1 MSTVMGQIAS
11 VSVEIGGKEIT
22 FETGKLAKQ
31 ADGAVVM
38 RSGDTMVLATAVG
51 RPEAREGADF
61 FPLTIDVEERA
72 YAAGKIPGGFFKREG
87 RATERA
93 TLTARM
99 IDRPIRPLW
108 PKGFRNEVQVICT
121 VLSAD
126 LVTPHDIL
134 CINGASA
141 ALMISPLPFFGPVGA
156 VRVGRIDGEFVLN
169 PTHEQNFE
177 ETSLDLIVVGTK
189 DGLTMVE
196 AGADEV
202 PEDVLLEALDLA
214 HQEIRKLCE
223 AQEDL
228 RRQVGKAK
236 WLDQELTAE
245 LEESQGHAVW
255 ESLQAK
261 GLREGSAIIEEL
273 EDELAP
279 ELSMDSTEEDI
290 TRRMQVRA
298 SLAAVLEK
306 QRLAAVEG
314 PVREQF
320 GDDLRGLTEA
330 EQDSK
335 ELKSAKRHLLF
346 ERIVE
351 SVELPFPV
359 GPATVDGEG
368 PVVKD
373 SVTKSYVKKA
383 AEAIYKDL
391 VRKKIAIDK
400 RRPDGRGTDEIRPI
414 ENEVTVSPRAHGSA
428 LFQRGQT
435 QILTLC
441 TLGTAKEGQRIDDL
455 SLETDRR
462 YMHHYNFPPYSVG
475 ETGFMRGPKRR
486 DIGHGALAQR
496 ALEAMIPPAEDF
508 PYTIRLVSETLES
521 NGSSSMGSVCGS
533 TLALMD
539 AGVPIKAP
547 VSGIAM
553 GLVKE
558 GDDYVILTDIQ
569 GAEDH
574 LGDMDFKVAGTKDGI
589 TALQM
594 DIKITGVTQ
603 EIMRGALDQAK
614 QARIF
619 ILDRMLEALPEART
633 ELAPHA
639 PRISSIQIN
648 PDFIGMVIGKGGET
662 IRSLESEYDVQIDI
676 EEDGTILVYATE
688 GTKADAAIA
697 AIAAL
702 TKEPEVGDT
711 FTGKV
716 VKTTQF
722 GAFVELKKGTDG
734 LLHVSNVGPGR
745 VAHIEDVMQRGD
757 IVDVLVQ
764 EVDKARGR
772 IGLKLVHKHEDGRL
786 VEPEE
791 LIERAKSA
799 PPRPPEE
806 ERPAPRRRPWPQP
819 RPAPRLGSDPR
830 GRREPPPQFLAL
842 SDGRRNGVAVGVAD
856 QPLAVG
862 DRDRLGAAVDAEL
875 REDPLNVCCD
885 RLLADHELGGDLPL
899 ALAAREQHEHLAL
912 ARRQNRRRTRSLVP
926 HRAKPVAWLSP
937 QERPDAIGQLLGVER
952 LQDVVVRSDQKT
964 SDPIEGF
971 RARPRHEH
979 DRDGFAVGVAQLS
992 ADLVAGHPR
1001 QVDVQ
1006 NHERRSH
1013 CARHVERVVATRR
1026 LVHGAV
1032 DSQQRFDDERAAA
1045 VVIVD
1050 DQHRAAATRS
1060 AFQLLLVVP
1069 QVRG

>member
-1 MSTVMGQIAS
+1 MAS
-11 VSVEIGGKEIT
+11 VAVEIGGKEIT

-31 ADGAVVM
+31 AGGAVVM
-38 RSGDTMVLATAVG
+38 RSGETMVLATAQG
-51 RPEAREGADF
+51 RPDAREGADF

-156 VRVGRIDGEFVLN
+156 VRIGRIEGGLVVN
-169 PTHEQNFE
+169 PTHQENWE
-177 ETSLDLIVVGTK
+177 GSTLDLIVVGTK

-196 AGADEV
+196 CGADEV
-202 PEDVLLEALDLA
+202 PEDLLLEALDLA
-214 HQEIRKLCE
+214 HAEIRRLCE

-228 RRQVGKAK
+228 RRQAGKTK
-236 WLDQELTAE
+236 WLDIELTAE
-245 LEESQGHAVW
+245 LENSHGHAIW
-255 ESLQAK
+255 ERLQDK
-261 GLREGSAIIEEL
+261 GLREGGAIADEL

-279 ELSMDSTEEDI
+279 ELSMDSTEGDI
-290 TRRMQVRA
+290 DRRMQVRA
-298 SLAAVLEK
+298 SLASLLEK

-314 PVREQF
+314 PVRDQF
-320 GDDLRGLTEA
+320 GEDLRGLTEA

-346 ERIVE
+346 DRIVDG
-351 SVELPFPV
+351 VELPFAV
-359 GPATVDGEG
+359 GPATVDGDA

-373 SVTKSYVKKA
+373 AITKSYVKKA
-383 AEAIYKDL
+383 AEAVYKDL
-391 VRKKIAIDK
+391 VRKKIAVEK
-400 RRPDGRGTDEIRPI
+400 RRPDGRGAEEIRAI
-414 ENEVTVSPRAHGSA
+414 ECEVTVSPRTHGSA
-428 LFQRGQT
+428 LFTRGQT
-435 QILTLC
+435 QIMTLC

-462 YMHHYNFPPYSVG
+462 FMHHYNFPPYSVG

-496 ALEAMIPPAEDF
+496 ALEAMIPPAEEF

-574 LGDMDFKVAGTKDGI
+574 LGDMDFKVAGTRDGI

-603 EIMRGALDQAK
+603 EIMRGALEQAK
-614 QARIF
+614 RARQF
-619 ILDRMLEALPEART
+619 ILDRMMDALPEART

-639 PRISSIQIN
+639 PRISSVQIN

-688 GTKADAAIA
+688 GTKADAAIS
-697 AIAAL
+697 AITAL

-745 VAHIEDVMQRGD
+745 VAHIEDVMSRGD
-757 IVDVLVQ
+757 VVDVLVQ

-806 ERPAPRRRPWPQP
+806 ERPRRDGDRGRGGRDRGPRR
-819 RPAPRLGSDPR
+819 
-830 GRREPPPQFLAL
+830 E
-842 SDGRRNGVAVGVAD
+842 
-856 QPLAVG
+856 
-862 DRDRLGAAVDAEL
+862 RD
-875 REDPLNVCCD
+875 
-885 RLLADHELGGDLPL
+885 
-899 ALAAREQHEHLAL
+899 
-912 ARRQNRRRTRSLVP
+912 
-926 HRAKPVAWLSP
+926 
-937 QERPDAIGQLLGVER
+937 
-952 LQDVVVRSDQKT
+952 
-964 SDPIEGF
+964 
-971 RARPRHEH
+971 
-979 DRDGFAVGVAQLS
+979 
-992 ADLVAGHPR
+992 
-1001 QVDVQ
+1001 
-1006 NHERRSH
+1006 
-1013 CARHVERVVATRR
+1013 
-1026 LVHGAV
+1026 
-1032 DSQQRFDDERAAA
+1032 
-1045 VVIVD
+1045 
-1050 DQHRAAATRS
+1050 
-1060 AFQLLLVVP
+1060 
-1069 QVRG
+1069 